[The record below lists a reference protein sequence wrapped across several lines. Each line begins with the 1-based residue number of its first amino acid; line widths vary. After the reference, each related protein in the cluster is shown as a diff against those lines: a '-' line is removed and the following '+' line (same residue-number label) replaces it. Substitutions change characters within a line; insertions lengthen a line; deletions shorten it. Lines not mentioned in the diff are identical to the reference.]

1 MCFHYPQIKIKHW
14 ENLRILFAESC
25 EFYIVT
31 LMLVACKLKNFDV
44 SPFQN
49 LKFDWKATLSVIE
62 SRPRMLSWNQ
72 NFLLCDCPTLVP
84 SHLFSQN
91 YMVFFENQ
99 NKVVGK
105 RNGKNNSSESSVN
118 LKLPG
123 LPRCENL
130 SPSQSGRSL
139 KSGRSLIHNNNFNGN
154 QISTWWAFQR
164 ST

>member
-1 MCFHYPQIKIKHW
+1 MYFHYPQIKIKHW

-31 LMLVACKLKNFDV
+31 LMLVARKLKNFDV
-44 SPFQN
+44 SPSQN

-62 SRPRMLSWNQ
+62 FRPRMLYWNQ
-72 NFLLCDCPTLVP
+72 NFLLCDCPTLVH

-105 RNGKNNSSESSVN
+105 RKGKNNSSESSVN
-118 LKLPG
+118 LKLSG
-123 LPRCENL
+123 LPRTVKTCL
-130 SPSQSGRSL
+130 PQRF
-139 KSGRSLIHNNNFNGN
+139 KSGRSFIHTNNFSGN
-154 QISTWWAFQR
+154 QISSWRAFQR

>member
-1 MCFHYPQIKIKHW
+1 MYFHYPQIKIKHW

-31 LMLVACKLKNFDV
+31 LMLVARKLKNFDV
-44 SPFQN
+44 SPSQN

-62 SRPRMLSWNQ
+62 FRPRMLYWNQ
-72 NFLLCDCPTLVP
+72 NFLLCDCPTLVH

-118 LKLPG
+118 LKLSG
-123 LPRCENL
+123 LPRTVKTCL
-130 SPSQSGRSL
+130 PQRF
-139 KSGRSLIHNNNFNGN
+139 KSGSSFIHTNNFSGN
-154 QISTWWAFQR
+154 QISSWRAFQR